1 MDEEFLSLAVDR
13 NLAAGLTAIGI
24 HPYPKTGPETI
35 APDLGILRDWVAANL
50 GNQIETWDTEW
61 GYSSANAPKEAPS
74 NGHTPAGRRRQAE
87 LAVREILTV
96 WAVGLP
102 LAVLYDLRDDG
113 PDPANPEQNYGLLDS
128 NGNEKPAMQAIRTL
142 MNIVKGRKYAGMVQ
156 ETPVGIHAMRLEG
169 STDTVLIVWTDQ
181 ARGHRTVEYTNH
193 DLISATGLMGG
204 PVQSKDT
211 PSGEAR
217 LNLDSAE
224 GPIYLTWS
232 APRPH

>member
-1 MDEEFLSLAVDR
+1 
-13 NLAAGLTAIGI
+13 
-24 HPYPKTGPETI
+24 
-35 APDLGILRDWVAANL
+35 
-50 GNQIETWDTEW
+50 
-61 GYSSANAPKEAPS
+61 
-74 NGHTPAGRRRQAE
+74 
-87 LAVREILTV
+87 
-96 WAVGLP
+96 
-102 LAVLYDLRDDG
+102 
-113 PDPANPEQNYGLLDS
+113 
-128 NGNEKPAMQAIRTL
+128 
-142 MNIVKGRKYAGMVQ
+142 MVQ